1 MITSI
6 LQNCRRRPLVN
17 PQSAIYNLPGRMD
30 PARIAEL
37 LEPFL
42 TPSGPSTAL
51 EDLSFRAGF
60 SPEESAVLTPSQLGQ
75 ISTYIDILLRWNA
88 RINLTAVRQ
97 PDQIVT
103 RHFGESLFAARH
115 LFPFPSARTTRRQL
129 PSAVQAEP
137 SSPLPGGHSFS
148 HAGQPAEKHR
158 ALAPERNNPRPSTVP
173 HVIDVGSGAGFPG
186 LPIKIY
192 APHIQLTLIESNQKK
207 AAFLREVL
215 RSLTLTNADVSASRA
230 ERFPAQ
236 ADVVTLRAVERFDAA
251 LPVAARLVI
260 PSGRLALLIGQAQ
273 IGRARKFTPGFRWSD
288 PLAIPLSSSRVL
300 LIGSPGN

>member
-37 LEPFL
+37 LKPFL
-42 TPSGPSTAL
+42 TPLSPSPAL

-60 SPEESAVLTPSQLGQ
+60 SPEESAVLAPSQVGQ
-75 ISTYIDILLRWNA
+75 ISTYLDILLRWNA

-103 RHFGESLFAARH
+103 RHFGESLFTARH
-115 LFPFPSARTTRRQL
+115 LFPSARTTRGQP
-129 PSAVQAEP
+129 PSAVQAAP
-137 SSPLPGGHSFS
+137 NN
-148 HAGQPAEKHR
+148 QRPA
-158 ALAPERNNPRPSTVP
+158 NVP

-207 AAFLREVL
+207 AAFLREFI
-215 RSLTLTNADVSASRA
+215 RSVTLTNVDVFASRA

-236 ADVVTLRAVERFDAA
+236 ADVVTLRAVERFDTA

-273 IGRARKFTPGFRWSD
+273 IGRARKLTPGFRWSD

-300 LIGSPGN
+300 LIGPSGN